1 MRKAL
6 NTRSRKYQLTI
17 NNPIEKGYD
26 HEKIR
31 NILDSSKPKYYCYC
45 DEIGKDG
52 ILHTHIYVYYENA
65 VFFSTMKNR
74 FPEAHIETAYGS
86 SQENRDYIRKEG
98 KYLDSEKKKTNHSE
112 TFKEYGEIP
121 LDKATKNEKISDIV
135 LEMIRDGAT
144 NLEIITEYPSYGTKI
159 PHLDRMR
166 QTILEEQY
174 KKIFRKVK
182 VHYIYGKTGTGKTR
196 SVMETY
202 GYENVYHVT
211 NYEHPFDNYSGEKVL
226 LLDEFRD
233 SLLIKALLQY
243 IDGYPCRLPA
253 RYDDKIACFTEVY
266 IVSNIDLLQQYRY
279 IQVNEPET
287 WNALIRRITDVTMFM
302 RNENGGVDKISLI
315 KNNYYLKGGDDIV

>member
-1 MRKAL
+1 MRKAI

-26 HEKIR
+26 HERIR

-135 LEMIRDGAT
+135 LEMIRDGEQILRLSRNIQAT
-144 NLEIITEYPSYGTKI
+144 EQKY
-159 PHLDRMR
+159 R
-166 QTILEEQY
+166 ILIECGRPFWRNNI
-174 KKIFRKVK
+174 KKYF
-182 VHYIYGKTGTGKTR
+182 
-196 SVMETY
+196 
-202 GYENVYHVT
+202 
-211 NYEHPFDNYSGEKVL
+211 EK
-226 LLDEFRD
+226 
-233 SLLIKALLQY
+233 
-243 IDGYPCRLPA
+243 
-253 RYDDKIACFTEVY
+253 
-266 IVSNIDLLQQYRY
+266 
-279 IQVNEPET
+279 
-287 WNALIRRITDVTMFM
+287 
-302 RNENGGVDKISLI
+302 
-315 KNNYYLKGGDDIV
+315 